1 MAWNDSNSIERI
13 NRAQHVLPDF
23 YYFEQFITESK
34 ANALYQQLACLNWQ
48 QPTLTVFNKEHKIP
62 RKQIYMGDEGTGY
75 RYSNQLFLPEPW
87 HGSVLNL
94 KNTLNNWFSTQFN
107 AVLLNWYRD
116 GEDKMGWHSDDEP
129 ELGYSPAIASISL
142 GAVRKFK
149 IRENSTKQVTDLPL
163 ANGSCLLMTGRSQ
176 ENYQH
181 SLPVQKRVVDGRI
194 NLTFRTVCGV

>member
-48 QPTLTVFNKEHKIP
+48 QPSLTVFNKEHRIP

-75 RYSNQLFLPEPW
+75 RYSNHLFLPEPW

-107 AVLLNWYRD
+107 AVLLNWYRT
-116 GEDKMGWHSDDEP
+116 GEDKMGWHADNEA
-129 ELGYSPAIASISL
+129 ELGFSPTIASISL

>member
-48 QPTLTVFNKEHKIP
+48 QPTLTVFNKKHKIP

-94 KNTLNNWFSTQFN
+94 KNTLNNWFSMQFN
-107 AVLLNWYRD
+107 AVLLNWYRT
-116 GEDKMGWHSDDEP
+116 GEDKMGWHADNEA
-129 ELGYSPAIASISL
+129 ELGFSPTIASISL

-181 SLPVQKRVVDGRI
+181 SLPLQKRVVDGRI